1 MDSCL
6 ISRSLIRPLTVP
18 QYFYISRNMEKGQAV
33 AALAALAQG
42 NRLDVFR
49 LLARAG
55 PDGISAGRIA
65 ATLNVAPNN
74 LTFHF
79 NRLRHAHLVTARRV
93 GRSIIYV
100 ACFDRMNGLLR
111 CLTDSCCTSARDEDF
126 IAARPVRRTRQRG

>member
-1 MDSCL
+1 
-6 ISRSLIRPLTVP
+6 
-18 QYFYISRNMEKGQAV
+18 MERGQAV

-65 ATLNVAPNN
+65 ATLNIPPNN

-79 NRLRHAHLVTARRV
+79 NRLRQAHLVTARRV

-100 ACFDRMNGLLR
+100 ACFDRMDVLLR
-111 CLTDSCCTSARDEDF
+111 CLSDSCCARDEDF